1 MFLLDPNWL
10 FIVDILSIEIE
21 MYVVLVVCEAIDT
34 SSRLMGMS
42 KSGVARGNAAR
53 EAVCFALLLQGRG
66 CRFVTDSHALSL
78 CTVAKAA

>member
-1 MFLLDPNWL
+1 LL

-21 MYVVLVVCEAIDT
+21 MYVVLVVCDHEAIDT

-42 KSGVARGNAAR
+42 KSGVTRGNAAR
-53 EAVCFALLLQGRG
+53 EAVCFALLLQSRG
-66 CRFVTDSHALSL
+66 CRFVTDSHALLL